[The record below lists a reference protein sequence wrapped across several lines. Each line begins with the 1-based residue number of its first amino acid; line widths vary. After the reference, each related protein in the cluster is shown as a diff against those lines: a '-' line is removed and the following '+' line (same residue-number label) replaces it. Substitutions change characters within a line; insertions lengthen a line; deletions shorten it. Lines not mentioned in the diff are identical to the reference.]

1 VVNSLTLL
9 RGISVTMRRSSSL
22 KLTLTLT
29 LTL

>member
-22 KLTLTLT
+22 KL
-29 LTL
+29 